1 LAVGSS
7 GVRAYLAQVDRLL
20 AAGQGLFPPA
30 SQPGRGAPITGG
42 GEIPAPPP
50 GASGLSVGSSGA
62 AQDYRSTL
70 TQTAALDDDVIA
82 ATRAA
87 DTIGQNGRTG
97 AMGVRQTA
105 QSAAAAIAPA
115 TNSPAGVKLLV
126 SSMDERLADMQR
138 QIDTTKA
145 QNALLAGRLRQMVMA
160 YRSAGPGGALGAARG
175 AMGGGMGGMPSMGGF
190 GGGIPGMSALSG
202 LPASLAS
209 LRRSET
215 STVGEGI
222 PGGAG
227 TGVGGLTLNSSPKQV
242 AAAIIGEARRRGYSK
257 RQAIAI
263 LSTAMQES
271 GLRPRAV
278 SSNGLWK
285 SIFQQDSGYRNRDNP
300 NAVIAQFFDRLE
312 RHGGPGS
319 RDIWKSIFW
328 LQQRPGEASA
338 EAAYA
343 NGRRAY
349 LSEIQSQQAHAERL
363 YEEIVSTA

>member
-7 GVRAYLAQVDRLL
+7 GVRAYIAQVDRLL

-138 QIDTTKA
+138 QIDTTRA
-145 QNALLAGRLRQMVMA
+145 QNQPLAAGFQRLTAGYDSLPTA
-160 YRSAGPGGALGAARG
+160 YVPPEPPPTRPAGSMCWIGTKDGDVHRLCPSDTDTVTYVDDDGNYVAKTVPGGEITIMHRPGPIDGNPTVCWLPHAGADRTICGPA
-175 AMGGGMGGMPSMGGF
+175 ATSWMYPSGGF
-190 GGGIPGMSALSG
+190 LITE
-202 LPASLAS
+202 
-209 LRRSET
+209 ET
-215 STVGEGI
+215 GKDGKVHIAFQTPLG
-222 PGGAG
+222 P
-227 TGVGGLTLNSSPKQV
+227 LNP
-242 AAAIIGEARRRGYSK
+242 
-257 RQAIAI
+257 
-263 LSTAMQES
+263 
-271 GLRPRAV
+271 
-278 SSNGLWK
+278 
-285 SIFQQDSGYRNRDNP
+285 
-300 NAVIAQFFDRLE
+300 
-312 RHGGPGS
+312 
-319 RDIWKSIFW
+319 
-328 LQQRPGEASA
+328 
-338 EAAYA
+338 
-343 NGRRAY
+343 
-349 LSEIQSQQAHAERL
+349 
-363 YEEIVSTA
+363 